1 MKLLENLL
9 WLCKIPSP
17 PGEERNLADELAQ
30 RLAALP
36 LASPL
41 RRYGDSLVAPLTR
54 GSGGPRVL
62 LVGQLDVANP
72 GHRGEARTENK
83 RVLGAGAAE
92 KSGLSL
98 MLDLAERR
106 PQVGAEFTLV
116 FHARGGCGFD
126 GSELRV
132 VMKKDA
138 ELQGADVALVL
149 KPTDNKLQLGS
160 GGSTHA
166 TLAFAGRTGHSG
178 LPGAGVNAIHKFAR
192 VLAHVAAF
200 EPVPDVV
207 DGLTWYEM
215 MNITSARGGRS
226 GSVVP
231 DELEVN
237 VHHTYGPSTSSHDS
251 QDRLMAL
258 VDRVGAVRFEE
269 LSRAAPPNRNHPLI
283 AALEQSGVQGV
294 EARQTWTEVASF
306 TTLGIPAANFGPG
319 TERTMHALNEVTELS
334 ELERAQTILDRWF
347 AKMT

>member
-1 MKLLENLL
+1 VELLENLL

-17 PGEERNLADELAQ
+17 TGEERLLADELGQ
-30 RLAALP
+30 RLASLS

-41 RRYGDSLVAPLTR
+41 RRYGNSLVAPLTR
-54 GSGGPRVL
+54 GSGGPKVL
-62 LVGQLDVANP
+62 LVGQLDVANA
-72 GHRGEARTENK
+72 GNRGEARTEND

-92 KSGLSL
+92 KGGLCL

-106 PQVGAEFTLV
+106 PPVRADITLV
-116 FHARGGCGFD
+116 FHAGGGRGFD
-126 GSELRV
+126 GSELRL
-132 VMKKDA
+132 VMAKDA
-138 ELQGADVALVL
+138 ELRSADFALVL
-149 KPTDNKLQLGS
+149 KPTDNKLQLGA

-178 LPGAGVNAIHKFAR
+178 LPGAGVNAIHKLAR
-192 VLAHVAAF
+192 VLSRLAAF

-215 MNITSARGGRS
+215 MSATSAHGGRS

-231 DELEVN
+231 DQVEMN
-237 VHHTYGPSTSSHDS
+237 VHHTFGPSTDSHAS
-251 QDRLMAL
+251 QDRLIAL

-269 LSRAAPPNRNHPLI
+269 LSEPAPPNRSHALI

-306 TTLGIPAANFGPG
+306 AALQIPAANFGPG
-319 TERTMHALNEVTELS
+319 MERTMHAQNEVTELS
-334 ELERAQTILDRWF
+334 QLGRAQTILDRWF
-347 AKMT
+347 ANMP

>member
-1 MKLLENLL
+1 MKLLDNLL

-17 PGEERNLADELAQ
+17 SGEERLLADELDQ

-36 LASPL
+36 LASSL
-41 RRYGDSLVAPLTR
+41 RRYGNSLVAPLSR

-72 GHRGEARTENK
+72 GQRGGARVENN

-92 KSGLSL
+92 KSGLCL

-106 PQVGAEFTLV
+106 PPVRADITLV
-116 FHARGGCGFD
+116 FHARGECGFD
-126 GSELRV
+126 GSELRL
-132 VMKKDA
+132 VMAKDA
-138 ELQGADVALVL
+138 ELRDADFALVL

-166 TLAFAGRTGHSG
+166 TLAFAGRTAHSG

-192 VLAHVAAF
+192 VLSHLAAF

-207 DGLTWYEM
+207 DGLTWYETM
-215 MNITSARGGRS
+215 SATSAHGGRA

-231 DELEVN
+231 DQLEVN
-237 VHHTYGPSTSSHDS
+237 VHHTFGPSTDSHTS
-251 QDRLMAL
+251 QERLMAL

-269 LSRAAPPNRNHPLI
+269 LSEPAPPNRSHPLI

-294 EARQTWTEVASF
+294 EARQSWTEVAGF
-306 TTLGIPAANFGPG
+306 AALQIPAANFGPG
-319 TERTMHALNEVTELS
+319 AERTMHAQDEVTELS

-347 AKMT
+347 ATMT

>member
-1 MKLLENLL
+1 MELLENLL

-17 PGEERNLADELAQ
+17 TGEERLLADELDQ

-41 RRYGDSLVAPLTR
+41 RRYGNSLVAPLSR

-62 LVGQLDVANP
+62 LVGQLDVANA
-72 GHRGEARTENK
+72 GQRGGARAENN
-83 RVLGAGAAE
+83 RVLGPGAAE
-92 KSGLSL
+92 KSGLCL

-106 PQVGAEFTLV
+106 PPVRADITLV
-116 FHARGGCGFD
+116 FHARGECGFD
-126 GSELRV
+126 ASELRV
-132 VMKKDA
+132 VMAKDA
-138 ELQGADVALVL
+138 ELRDADFALVL

-166 TLAFAGRTGHSG
+166 TLAFAGRTAHSG

-192 VLAHVAAF
+192 VLSQLAAF

-207 DGLTWYEM
+207 DGLTWYETM
-215 MNITSARGGRS
+215 SATSAHGGRS

-231 DELEVN
+231 DQLEVN
-237 VHHTYGPSTSSHDS
+237 VHHTFGPSTDSHTS

-269 LSRAAPPNRNHPLI
+269 LSEPAPPNRSHALI
-283 AALEQSGVQGV
+283 VALEQSGVQGV

-306 TTLGIPAANFGPG
+306 AALQIPAANFGPG
-319 TERTMHALNEVTELS
+319 AERTMHAQNEVTELP

-347 AKMT
+347 ASMK